1 MRIEPF
7 RTDDIAPFLMLAAAE
22 NWVAEAW
29 EFEFLLS
36 TFARGCFAARNDN
49 GEPIGFVTALL
60 HERSGWIGN
69 LIVAETQRGQRIGE
83 RLFTTALAALRS
95 EGAETVWLTA
105 SPSGQALYEKH
116 EFRSIDTVIRWVGTG
131 RQRHAAHAPHT
142 DDSSSSTS
150 VSGIDCQAWGD
161 RRDNLL
167 AATAGRG
174 RLLLEDAGFAVIQPC
189 HEDHQFGPFSALN
202 AGTAERLFE
211 NAVNTVAPGTRFLVD
226 APASNSSAQRL
237 FNRKKMRI
245 AGSNALM
252 YAGKKPDYR
261 PELLYGL
268 ATMGSCG

>member
-36 TFARGCFAARNDN
+36 TFARGCFAARDDN
-49 GEPIGFVTALL
+49 NESIGFVTSLL

-83 RLFTTALAALRS
+83 RLFTTALAALRT

-105 SPSGQALYEKH
+105 STAGQALYEKH
-116 EFRSIDTVIRWVGTG
+116 GFRGIDTILRWVGTG
-131 RQRHAAHAPHT
+131 GQRHAVQASHT
-142 DDSSSSTS
+142 DNTSSHAS

-161 RRDNLL
+161 RRDTLL
-167 AATAGRG
+167 TKTVGRG
-174 RLLLEDAGFAVIQPC
+174 RLLLEDAGFAVVQPC
-189 HEDHQFGPFSALN
+189 HEARQFGPFSALD
-202 AGTAERLFE
+202 AGTAGRLFE
-211 NAVNTVAPGTRFLVD
+211 NAVSTVALGTRFLVD
-226 APASNSSAQRL
+226 APASNRSALRL

-245 AGSNALM
+245 AGSNTLM
-252 YAGKKPDYR
+252 YAGKKPEYR